1 MIEIN
6 SMNNFLKAS
15 GIFLL
20 AFSFATQSVAQ
31 EVVPLKV
38 LNTPYDEQHP
48 VVSPNG
54 ELFYSVGF
62 HPDNLGGNTDLG
74 DIWMAKQSA
83 SGDWLAPVHV
93 RSLSTNGNDVVVGF
107 PDALT
112 AYVYHSGD
120 GVKIK
125 QGIHQYARFGSE
137 WNYVRMLSMGN
148 FRNQSSHFSGR
159 LSKDNKAIIM
169 ALNSYGSY
177 GNEDLYVSE
186 MIREGLWSSPTNL
199 GSDVNSFGQEMT
211 PSISSDLST
220 IYFSSNSN
228 TAGRGR
234 DVYMA
239 KRKGEGWDQW
249 SKPIPQSQV
258 NTEGAELSYLVFDL
272 ENERAIFTST
282 KNSEGFGDLMLVAHL
297 INEEDE
303 SKEENTISETFQ
315 TVQDSNVVT
324 QPDTLTRNAMDTSV
338 VNEREAIEELKS
350 EVSQI
355 ADAVVSIETPESPDS
370 VNFDSE
376 KSHVQ
381 ITVKD
386 ASTLDEIS
394 YNLTT
399 TNRQGVK
406 STLEDAEA
414 LENMMNTGQLVSFT
428 ISSQGYIPATLSA
441 GVLNEDKLEVL
452 LTPVR
457 SGALIVL
464 ENIQFNRGT
473 ADFADA
479 QSINQ
484 LDELVDFMKAN
495 PNVTVRLEGH
505 TDNAGDPQLNKE
517 LSMQRASKI
526 RAYLTLKGVEFE
538 SVRIA
543 GWGGARPI
551 ADNGTEEGREKNRRV
566 EFIID
571 RIK

>member
-1 MIEIN
+1 
-6 SMNNFLKAS
+6 MNNFLKAS